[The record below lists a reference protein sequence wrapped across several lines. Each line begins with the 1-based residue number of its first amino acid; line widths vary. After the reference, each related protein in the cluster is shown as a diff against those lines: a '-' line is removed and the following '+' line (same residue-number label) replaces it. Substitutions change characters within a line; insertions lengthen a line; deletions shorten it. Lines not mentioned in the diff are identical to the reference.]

1 MKKQFTLIKNN
12 NNLTKLP
19 HNNKN
24 FHSIFNN
31 SNIKLIRSHE
41 KFQFNLSKSFS
52 EDSLK
57 KKFTLQERAI
67 NIKSRNKK
75 LRTALESANIMAHN
89 LKSPLMAL
97 NLLLNSNDIND
108 SNKSI
113 INLALNKIRKT
124 VNEIQL
130 LDTAFEASETNFN
143 IHRVEINTFITEC
156 FNEVQAI
163 YESDRNVS
171 FKLNITKYALES
183 RVCTKSF
190 KDAFYNIIKN
200 SYEAIEYQGIIEV
213 SVKSIHNKIEVRVSD
228 TGKGI
233 PTHLVNFIGNKRI
246 TYGKRGG
253 TGIGVY
259 HAKKVIHKLGGEFKL
274 RSIPNLGT
282 QVSIFLPK
290 SNYYL

>member
-1 MKKQFTLIKNN
+1 MKKQFTLIKNDN
-12 NNLTKLP
+12 HIMKLP

-31 SNIKLIRSHE
+31 SNIKLIKHHE
-41 KFQFNLSKSFS
+41 NYQTHLNKNESNN
-52 EDSLK
+52 SLK
-57 KKFTLQERAI
+57 KNFILKERTLDLKA
-67 NIKSRNKK
+67 RNKK
-75 LRTALESANIMAHN
+75 LRSALESANIMAHN

-113 INLALNKIRKT
+113 INLALNKISKT
-124 VNEIQL
+124 VDEIQL
-130 LDTAFEASETNFN
+130 LDTACEASQSRVN
-143 IHRVEINTFITEC
+143 IHKVEINAVIKEC
-156 FNEVQAI
+156 FNEVQSI
-163 YESDRNVS
+163 YERDKNVS
-171 FKLNITKYALES
+171 FKLNITNNSLET
-183 RVCTKSF
+183 RLCTKSF

-200 SYEAIEYQGIIEV
+200 SYEAIEYQGLIEV
-213 SVKSIHNKIEVRVSD
+213 SVKTHGEKIEVRISD

-233 PTHLVNFIGNKRI
+233 PAHLINSIGNKQI

-259 HAKKVIHKLGGEFKL
+259 HAKKVIEKIDGELRL

-282 QVSIFLPK
+282 QVSIFLPH
-290 SNYYL
+290 SNCYS